1 MIRSLTAIAGA
12 AVMAA
17 TAWWSPAAAQTVVPL
32 EAYAR
37 LPNVQSVQISPDGR
51 RVAMITGAE
60 RDQMYAIVTPLDGG
74 QPFAIP
80 GFAQDISEA
89 LLFGVSWL
97 SDNHLLISYRQ
108 RVRVPGGSLQDAD
121 VASRYVYNLNTQQG
135 RLLERNANI
144 ESRLPDSPDTIL
156 ISAAVQASGGTSVTA
171 ARGRGGGQTINLY
184 EYNLDT
190 GNYRRRFIGT
200 ANTVNWVLDDNA
212 EPIIRQDN
220 DRSRTLWRVFRQSGN
235 RSNLVYEESY
245 TLERFGRAGRRAI
258 SAMSN
263 LVGLDYNGRGIW
275 FSQLENR
282 NHIRAYL
289 FNPETGEVT
298 GPHIT
303 QGRFDF
309 GGFRSDWRTGK
320 VIGAVWF
327 EERRRTE
334 WFDPEFQSL
343 QEQLEGLFPQSEVT
357 LSNWDLS
364 GQRIIV
370 AVEGGDVSSE
380 FFLLDRTTGEMAYLT
395 TAYPEVDPE
404 RIHPVEVVNY
414 RARDGLELFG
424 YLTLPMDREA
434 DNLPLLI
441 VPHGGPQ
448 ARDTYGF
455 DPLFAQPYADMG
467 YAVFQPQFRGGSG
480 MGLEFVRRGH
490 GQWGRA
496 MQDDVSDAV
505 LHLADLG
512 VIDSDRVCIW
522 GWSYGGYAALA
533 GYALTPELYRCAI
546 AGAPV
551 SDIQTM
557 MSWQADQLGG
567 RGAVDYWT
575 EYIGD
580 WRVNRDQ
587 MRAISPLQN
596 IANTNMP
603 LMLIHPLEDNV
614 VPASQSQQMYDAV
627 RAAGKPVEYIP
638 IEGDGHNLLFRRTR
652 LITLEATTRFLME
665 HNPPDPR

>member
-1 MIRSLTAIAGA
+1 MIRSLKTMAAA

-17 TAWWSPAAAQTVVPL
+17 TAWWSPAGAQTVVPL
-32 EAYAR
+32 EAYSR
-37 LPNVQSVQISPDGR
+37 LPNVQSAQISPDGQR
-51 RVAMITGAE
+51 LAFITGAE
-60 RDQMYAIVTPLDGG
+60 RDQMYAIVTSLSGG
-74 QPFAIP
+74 SSIRIP
-80 GFAQDISEA
+80 GFAQDISDA

-97 SDNHLLISYRQ
+97 SDEHLLITYRQ
-108 RVRVPGGSLQDAD
+108 RIRVPGGSLQDAD
-121 VASRYVYNLNTQQG
+121 IGSRYVYNLNTQQG

-156 ISAAVQASGGTSVTA
+156 ISASVAARASTSVA
-171 ARGRGGGQTINLY
+171 ASRGRGGGQTINLY
-184 EYNLDT
+184 EYDLDS
-190 GNYRRRFIGT
+190 GDYRRRFIGSEH
-200 ANTVNWVLDDNA
+200 TVNWVLNEDN
-212 EPIIRQDN
+212 EPYIRQDN
-220 DRSRTLWRVFRQSGN
+220 DPSRTLWRVFRQTGN
-235 RSNLVYEESY
+235 RAELVYEESY

-263 LVGLDYNGRGIW
+263 LVGLDHQGRGIW

-282 NHIRAYL
+282 NHLRAYL
-289 FNPETGEVT
+289 FNPDTGQVSLPDIPQDE
-298 GPHIT
+298 
-303 QGRFDF
+303 FDF
-309 GGFRSDWRTGK
+309 AGFRTDWRTGK
-320 VIGAVWF
+320 VIGAVWT
-327 EERRRTE
+327 EERTRTV
-334 WFDPEFQSL
+334 WFDPEFQAL
-343 QEQLEGLFPQSEVT
+343 QDQLGGLFPASEVT
-357 LSNWDLS
+357 LSNWDRS

-370 AVEGGDVSSE
+370 EVEGGEISSE
-380 FFLLDRTTGEMAYLT
+380 FYLLDRNTGEMAYLT
-395 TAYPEVDPE
+395 TAYPELDPE
-404 RIHPVEVVNY
+404 RVHPVEIVNY
-414 RARDGLELFG
+414 TARDGLELFG
-424 YLTLPMDREA
+424 YLTLPVDRDPE
-434 DNLPLLI
+434 NLPLLI

-448 ARDTYGF
+448 ARDFYGF
-455 DPLFAQPYADMG
+455 DPLFAQPFADMG
-467 YAVFQPQFRGGSG
+467 YAVFQPQFRGGAG
-480 MGLEFVRRGH
+480 LGLEFVRRGH

-496 MQDDVSDAV
+496 MQNDVSDAV

-512 VIDSDRVCIW
+512 IADADRVCIW

-567 RGAVDYWT
+567 SGAVDYWT

-603 LMLIHPLEDNV
+603 LLLIHPLEDNI
-614 VPASQSQQMYDAV
+614 VPASQSQLMYDAV
-627 RAAGKPVEYIP
+627 RAAGKPVEYVP

-652 LITLEATTRFLME
+652 LITLEAATRFLME